1 MSDQITMNDAVQHL
15 MAMNSEVVSAKYI
28 APILKMSESVIVKYA
43 KDGTWDQDKLG
54 KFVISG
60 GHVKFFRKDFL
71 QKCGFL
77 EPEKEEHVDE
87 KQEARDMVQIRQL
100 EGMQLICKSMIS
112 LGNTLHLIIKM
123 LDCMMT
129 PEQRLIYEIRYADNE
144 NTAGAA
150 TPTD

>member
-1 MSDQITMNDAVQHL
+1 MSDNNPTVTDAVRHL
-15 MAMNSEVVSAKYI
+15 MTMNSEVVSAKYI

-77 EPEKEEHVDE
+77 EPEKAEPTVEQLLMRVIQLLMDMNWLLAERLNE
-87 KQEARDMVQIRQL
+87 K
-100 EGMQLICKSMIS
+100 
-112 LGNTLHLIIKM
+112 T
-123 LDCMMT
+123 
-129 PEQRLIYEIRYADNE
+129 AD
-144 NTAGAA
+144 AA